1 MAQLAWFLCLLV
13 KINKWKERRS
23 KGLGFDLVQDVL
35 ISRKKTNKK
44 IKKNVKAHNRIL
56 GYITFSKCKVCCCY
70 PDLLNEHELTYAI
83 VIQTNN

>member
-23 KGLGFDLVQDVL
+23 KGLGFDLVQDFL

-44 IKKNVKAHNRIL
+44 IKKMLKRITEYWVIL
-56 GYITFSKCKVCCCY
+56 HFRSAKCVVVTQ
-70 PDLLNEHELTYAI
+70 TY
-83 VIQTNN
+83 